1 MKGESMKKILAV
13 LILICLLC
21 GSVAWAD
28 AIPVPSAPTEIPE
41 GSVGVWKVPSL
52 KTATPL
58 YKKDRGQNGQDIV
71 DAEDSALLKYYGV
84 GYALLDHAGSE
95 TGNGVWHVEEIKVED
110 VAWWVT
116 EEKIEQYRCYAVVRA
131 TQTGSTYTVKGTPVY
146 PLSSTDIL
154 CVSCAVK
161 DGDVFIAFFKD
172 EGEWG

>member
-1 MKGESMKKILAV
+1 MKKILAV

-84 GYALLDHAGSE
+84 GYAILDHAGSE
-95 TGNGVWHVEEIKVED
+95 TGKGIWHVEDIKVED
-110 VAWWVT
+110 VAWWIT
-116 EEKIEQYRCYAVVRA
+116 EGGIEQYRCYAVVRA